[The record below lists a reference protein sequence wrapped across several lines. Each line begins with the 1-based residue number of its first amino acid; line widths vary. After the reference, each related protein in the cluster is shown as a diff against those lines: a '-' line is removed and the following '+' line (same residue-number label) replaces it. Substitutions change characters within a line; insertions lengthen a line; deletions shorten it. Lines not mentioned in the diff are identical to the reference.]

1 MVPEQPFFP
10 TKGSMTEVT
19 FGLSNRPKPFLF
31 HPSEPVHFAL
41 FNYTLGDILTKTVIP
56 TLTESNTVALTLGT
70 EPIWTHPDTVII
82 VNGVKARLELD
93 GSSFRLLPQP

>member
-1 MVPEQPFFP
+1 MTQPLESF
-10 TKGSMTEVT
+10 TEVT
-19 FGLSNRPKPFLF
+19 FGISNRPKPFLF
-31 HPSEPVHFAL
+31 NPSEPVHFAL